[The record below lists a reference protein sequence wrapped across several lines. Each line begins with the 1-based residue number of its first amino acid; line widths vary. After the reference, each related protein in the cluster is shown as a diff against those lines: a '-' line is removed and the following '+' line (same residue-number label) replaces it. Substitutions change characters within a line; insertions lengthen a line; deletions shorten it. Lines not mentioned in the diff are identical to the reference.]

1 MEGEENDEG
10 SVYEM
15 KEHFERYINRLYD
28 NIPNE
33 VFEWGLILFCVG
45 TLGIILFLGWKR
57 GWRKIVG
64 LLLAEYV
71 GLIYCS
77 TVIFRTVKNGIG
89 HNFRPFWSYE
99 AINNGEKFLIAENI
113 MNVVVFVPVGILL
126 GSLLRIKGSW
136 MITLLV
142 GLCVSLLI
150 EAIQYFLYRGF
161 AETDDV
167 MHNTLGCLMG
177 YGLYRIMALTL
188 RCIK

>member
-1 MEGEENDEG
+1 
-10 SVYEM
+10 M